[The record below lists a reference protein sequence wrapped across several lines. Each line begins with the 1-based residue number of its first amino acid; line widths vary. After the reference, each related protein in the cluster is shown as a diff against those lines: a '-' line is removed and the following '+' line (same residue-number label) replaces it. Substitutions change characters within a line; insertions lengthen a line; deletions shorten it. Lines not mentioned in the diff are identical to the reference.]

1 VTYCVWTVFLPVP
14 ACVFKDPK
22 QAVNILVLS
31 PAVEK
36 ERKSPVLTATT
47 TATTASFLQYQ
58 SL

>member
-1 VTYCVWTVFLPVP
+1 VFLPVP